1 MIFSGW
7 FRRPQSFCPFTPE
20 VQIATQAN
28 VTQLGNLNSRA
39 NFQRLGDFVSQ
50 SNLTCLG
57 NLSIQTNVLIRLG
70 VSASQQASQNNGTRF
85 NAASQTANGIPVKLG
100 SSAQSPKLA
109 SVGSTEIDFSCQTAI
124 FKRRANNEGVI
135 LKDFVYTYKCVPGWD
150 QFWNLEEVKGAIEGI
165 SLALEKEACQIQPQL
180 SEVFK
185 AFMVKPDKIKAVI
198 LCQDPTPPAGKA
210 TGLAFSLLA
219 GQDPREAPS
228 VLKML
233 AGLKLEGFRVSL
245 ANGDLTLGINQ
256 GVMLL
261 NAALTLRIGEPGE
274 KAPNSHSKL
283 WEPFTE

>member
-1 MIFSGW
+1 M
-7 FRRPQSFCPFTPE
+7 
-20 VQIATQAN
+20 
-28 VTQLGNLNSRA
+28 NSRA
-39 NFQRLGDFVSQ
+39 NFQHLGDFVSQ

-70 VSASQQASQNNGTRF
+70 DSASQQASQNNGTRF
-85 NAASQTANGIPVKLG
+85 NAASQTNGIPVKSG
-100 SSAQSPKLA
+100 SSAQSQKLA
-109 SVGSTEIDFSCQTAI
+109 SVGSIEIDFNCQTAT
-124 FKRRANNEGVI
+124 FKSRVNNEGMT

-198 LCQDPTPPAGKA
+198 LCQDPTPQAGKA

-219 GQDPREAPS
+219 AQDPREAPS

-233 AGLKLEGFRVSL
+233 VELKLEGFRVSL
-245 ANGDLTLGINQ
+245 ANGDLTPWINQ